1 MIDLLIQLLLW
12 RLPLDN
18 DHFLSVAALLLSS
31 LAVGIY
37 KRSIRYGLLFGF
49 SIYWVHELISVGGS
63 IIFFT
68 SQFNTYQLLTY
79 AIRAYFIRIFDSFW
93 HYKWRLVLYVFGP
106 NLILV
111 IMWAIFGGYH
121 GTSIWNNATGSVTQ
135 TEWYYDIPTNLVEVG
150 SWILTCASGVY
161 VAICKDKSKLI
172 PFATWTRKVKIPEQ
186 LPHLTKK
193 QQAIFTMMLD
203 HQGEVV

>member
-1 MIDLLIQLLLW
+1 
-12 RLPLDN
+12 
-18 DHFLSVAALLLSS
+18 
-31 LAVGIY
+31 
-37 KRSIRYGLLFGF
+37 
-49 SIYWVHELISVGGS
+49 
-63 IIFFT
+63 
-68 SQFNTYQLLTY
+68 
-79 AIRAYFIRIFDSFW
+79 
-93 HYKWRLVLYVFGP
+93 
-106 NLILV
+106 
-111 IMWAIFGGYH
+111 MWAIFGGYH

>member
-106 NLILV
+106 NLILDRKSTRLNSS
-111 IMWAIFGGYH
+111 H
-121 GTSIWNNATGSVTQ
+121 GSISYAVF
-135 TEWYYDIPTNLVEVG
+135 
-150 SWILTCASGVY
+150 C
-161 VAICKDKSKLI
+161 
-172 PFATWTRKVKIPEQ
+172 
-186 LPHLTKK
+186 
-193 QQAIFTMMLD
+193 
-203 HQGEVV
+203 